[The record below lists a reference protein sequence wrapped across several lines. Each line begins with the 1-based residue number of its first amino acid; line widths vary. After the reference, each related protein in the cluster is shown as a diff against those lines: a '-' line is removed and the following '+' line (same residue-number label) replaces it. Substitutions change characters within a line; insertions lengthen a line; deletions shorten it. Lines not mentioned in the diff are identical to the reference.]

1 MCGEHP
7 LTPKDEVMQRGS
19 SPHVRGALPGKSTGL
34 QTSGIIPACAGS
46 TTFSRSLSRLAWD
59 HPRMCGE
66 HQVSPDAQPMWWGSS
81 PHVRGAHQVIA
92 GDAAADGIIPACA
105 GSTLNSQS
113 RLLWQRDHP
122 RMCGEHGVVSV
133 VGSIAVGS
141 SPHVR
146 GALGGFQR
154 ERITGGI
161 IPACAGSTTFRR
173 RRRGFYRDHPRMC
186 GEHSSFGSLK
196 FSSTGSSPHVRGALE
211 RERGIMFQPGII
223 PACAGSTLRWC

>member
-105 GSTLNSQS
+105 GSTQATIRKAS
-113 RLLWQRDHP
+113 
-122 RMCGEHGVVSV
+122 
-133 VGSIAVGS
+133 
-141 SPHVR
+141 
-146 GALGGFQR
+146 
-154 ERITGGI
+154 
-161 IPACAGSTTFRR
+161 
-173 RRRGFYRDHPRMC
+173 
-186 GEHSSFGSLK
+186 
-196 FSSTGSSPHVRGALE
+196 
-211 RERGIMFQPGII
+211 
-223 PACAGSTLRWC
+223 